1 VSDRGVNRP
10 GQAPARRGSA
20 RPGALGGT
28 LRRAWIGY
36 QRRLD
41 EEMAAS
47 GFSERRFPDGRVL
60 RMCARSDQVTA
71 SAIGRELGITRQGAG
86 KIVSGLRDRGY
97 VVLEPSTTDGRERVV
112 TLTPKATDYLAA
124 QRDAARRIEGELE
137 ELLGAAA
144 FDALFS
150 LLDELAGEDDEPRMR
165 DYLQHATRMAD
176 KGDST

>member
-10 GQAPARRGSA
+10 GQARARRGSA

-47 GFSERRFPDGRVL
+47 GFPERRFPDGRVL

-97 VVLEPSTTDGRERVV
+97 VVLEPSTTDGRERVI

-137 ELLGAAA
+137 ELLGATA

-150 LLDELAGEDDEPRMR
+150 LLGELAGEDDDPRMR
-165 DYLQHATRMAD
+165 DYLRHATRMAAG
-176 KGDST
+176 GDST